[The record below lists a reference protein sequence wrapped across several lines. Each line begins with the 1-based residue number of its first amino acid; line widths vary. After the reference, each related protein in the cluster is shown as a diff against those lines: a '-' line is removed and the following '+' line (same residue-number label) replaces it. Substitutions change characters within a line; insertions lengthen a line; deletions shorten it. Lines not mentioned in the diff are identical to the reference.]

1 MSIYNHTHTHIYIYT
16 YTYTCTD
23 ILCMYIYLYISVCV
37 YGAHI
42 KIRHRAGKTIFKI
55 HSTAPFSLRYRGLG
69 WDRRIGNP
77 LWQDQHPYQ
86 IENTIDLEA
95 TWVHPDMDLKSPP
108 GRWQVKR
115 YQVTGGK
122 FLFHVSIG
130 IAGSAGRVNVNLEL
144 VSLNFTG
151 SLGYFGVY
159 HALNRELACNSP
171 ANLTF
176 FFPSYVP
183 AVSGRCRNMRQGGI
197 KAALAG
203 NWLFYSGGAVDA
215 SCPKWGVRPVMAGRH
230 GIRGQP

>member
-1 MSIYNHTHTHIYIYT
+1 
-16 YTYTCTD
+16 
-23 ILCMYIYLYISVCV
+23 MYIYICVCIYI
-37 YGAHI
+37 
-42 KIRHRAGKTIFKI
+42 
-55 HSTAPFSLRYRGLG
+55 STAPFSLRYRGLG
-69 WDRRIGNP
+69 WDRRTGNP
-77 LWQDQHPYQ
+77 LRQDQHPYQ
-86 IENTIDLEA
+86 IENIIDLEA
-95 TWVHPDMDLKSPP
+95 TWVHPVMDLKSPP

-130 IAGSAGRVNVNLEL
+130 IAGNAGRVNVNLEL
-144 VSLNFTG
+144 VSLKFTG

-159 HALNRELACNSP
+159 LWTVNCP
-171 ANLTF
+171 AIVLQTGLL

-230 GIRGQP
+230 GIRGQPQNAGLPEKADIKTRKKHERSSIIHFRQFCSIDS